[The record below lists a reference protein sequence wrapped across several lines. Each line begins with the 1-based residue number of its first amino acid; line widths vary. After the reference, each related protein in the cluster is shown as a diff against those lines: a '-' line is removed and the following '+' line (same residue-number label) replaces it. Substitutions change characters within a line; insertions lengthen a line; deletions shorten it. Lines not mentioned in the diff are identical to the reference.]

1 MKKNLLIAAL
11 FASVCGWAWADNAA
25 PKNVAAV
32 DVPTIVP
39 TTPGDADGNGE
50 VNILDVQLIFDLVVD
65 PSSAPANYKEKNAD
79 VTGDGTVNI
88 LDASK
93 IFDAIVAGTVDQ
105 L

>member
-39 TTPGDADGNGE
+39 TTPGDANGDGS
-50 VNILDVQLIFDLVVD
+50 VDVFDLQLIYNILLGKD
-65 PSSAPANYKEKNAD
+65 APENYKEKNAD
-79 VTGDGTVNI
+79 VNKDGTVDVFDLQKLNNVLLGKDT
-88 LDASK
+88 LD
-93 IFDAIVAGTVDQ
+93 
-105 L
+105 

>member
-39 TTPGDADGNGE
+39 TTPGDANDDG
-50 VNILDVQLIFDLVVD
+50 VVDIADVTVIFNILLGKE
-65 PSSAPANYKEKNAD
+65 APAKYKEKNAD
-79 VTGDGTVNI
+79 VTGDGNVDIADVT
-88 LDASK
+88 K
-93 IFDAIVAGTVDQ
+93 IFNYLLGKVS

>member
-39 TTPGDADGNGE
+39 TTPGDANGDGTVDIE
-50 VNILDVQLIFDLVVD
+50 DVTLIFNILRHK
-65 PSSAPANYKEKNAD
+65 PAPENYKEKNAD
-79 VTGDGTVNI
+79 VTGDGNVDIEDVT
-88 LDASK
+88 K
-93 IFDAIVAGTVDQ
+93 IFNYLRHKAT

>member
-11 FASVCGWAWADNAA
+11 FASVCGWAWAGNAA

-39 TTPGDADGNGE
+39 TTPGDANGDGS
-50 VNILDVQLIFDLVVD
+50 VDIRDVGLMFDIVVD
-65 PSSAPANYKEKNAD
+65 PSTAPENYKEKNAD
-79 VTGDGTVNI
+79 VNKDGVVDIRDVGI
-88 LDASK
+88 L
-93 IFDAIVAGTVDQ
+93 FEAIVNGTVDQ